1 MCYCFVLESEEF
13 WSLMTKGLTGP
24 VQPECKKFLTDI
36 IDTEIDK
43 SVFQRPQRRSSRSV
57 KDPIEEEYDLRKKS
71 FDALNENLKKDAADM
86 KKENITEDDLV
97 MRKRLIK
104 AGVYI
109 EDENEVLTELTIG

>member
-1 MCYCFVLESEEF
+1 
-13 WSLMTKGLTGP
+13 MTKGLTGP

-43 SVFQRPQRRSSRSV
+43 SVFQRPPRRSSRST

-71 FDALNENLKKDAADM
+71 FDALNEDM
-86 KKENITEDDLV
+86 KKEGVDIKQESITEDDLV

-109 EDENEVLTELTIG
+109 ADENEVLTELTIGK